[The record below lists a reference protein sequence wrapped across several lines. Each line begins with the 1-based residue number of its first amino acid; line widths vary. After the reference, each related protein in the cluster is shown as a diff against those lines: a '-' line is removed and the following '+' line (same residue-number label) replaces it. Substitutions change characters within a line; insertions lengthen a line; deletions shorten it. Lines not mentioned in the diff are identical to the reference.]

1 MYGII
6 KVLVLRQLKVHM
18 YSYLPNIRT
27 GPNNHTGW
35 KKYEISIIVQVV
47 INVQVGIFPRYFN
60 NHTGDETII
69 QGRISVK
76 NE

>member
-1 MYGII
+1 MKITSNT
-6 KVLVLRQLKVHM
+6 KFVHPECK

-47 INVQVGIFPRYFN
+47 INVQVGIFPRY
-60 NHTGDETII
+60 
-69 QGRISVK
+69 
-76 NE
+76 

>member
-1 MYGII
+1 MSDETKKISAI
-6 KVLVLRQLKVHM
+6 SLNISRK

-47 INVQVGIFPRYFN
+47 INVQVGIFPRY
-60 NHTGDETII
+60 
-69 QGRISVK
+69 
-76 NE
+76 

>member
-1 MYGII
+1 MNCTI
-6 KVLVLRQLKVHM
+6 LRIQGLNTLT

-47 INVQVGIFPRYFN
+47 INVQVGIFPRY
-60 NHTGDETII
+60 
-69 QGRISVK
+69 
-76 NE
+76 

>member
-1 MYGII
+1 MIFKSNVHMYVSTY
-6 KVLVLRQLKVHM
+6 VLNFLTVLRGKITG

-47 INVQVGIFPRYFN
+47 INVQVGIFPRY
-60 NHTGDETII
+60 
-69 QGRISVK
+69 
-76 NE
+76 